1 MQQEINIKVVA
12 QDRAKDNDFK
22 QLFLEMYPRLVR
34 YAVSLLGD
42 GNEARDVVGD
52 VFEKAWNQFSSL
64 QMETRRSWLYASVRN
79 ACLNWLK
86 HQQVEQTNVEALIEA
101 TRYDMSTRYEEH
113 ERLLQQAERIAREL
127 KEPTCTILRLC
138 YFEHLT
144 YQQAAD
150 SRQAGHQSQHREEA
164 YFQGTRHFARAN
176 EAYKHRELGGKI
188 MNKNQDQE
196 LDYRMDSV
204 SENVSENASGKVS
217 ENVSD
222 ARLSQ
227 IFGEALG
234 DEPSK
239 EETLAAW
246 EAFEQKHISSEEE
259 HLQKAEDELSEKK
272 IDKARILTWITASV
286 AVAAS
291 LFLFIFRSS
300 QEISQPTEFSMELFS
315 EVTSPKQVEQ
325 TLSNGYCVVSTPA
338 ATTTLV
344 TLSDGTRVMLN
355 ANSTLEYPASFDDAE
370 VREVRLKGEAHFEV
384 TKNPHRPFVVKAG
397 EMQTQVLG
405 TIFDVKAY
413 RKDAPKVTLMEGK
426 VKVSNADT
434 EIEMRPGQTATLQ
447 ADKIVVS
454 KASSSASDWLEG
466 DFDMDQ
472 VTLAEAMSDIG
483 AWYNKTVVFQ
493 SQANMDKLIHFRF
506 SRRASLQEIITALN
520 EMGVAKVRIEKG
532 KIMVL

>member
-1 MQQEINIKVVA
+1 
-12 QDRAKDNDFK
+12 
-22 QLFLEMYPRLVR
+22 
-34 YAVSLLGD
+34 
-42 GNEARDVVGD
+42 
-52 VFEKAWNQFSSL
+52 
-64 QMETRRSWLYASVRN
+64 
-79 ACLNWLK
+79 
-86 HQQVEQTNVEALIEA
+86 
-101 TRYDMSTRYEEH
+101 
-113 ERLLQQAERIAREL
+113 
-127 KEPTCTILRLC
+127 
-138 YFEHLT
+138 
-144 YQQAAD
+144 
-150 SRQAGHQSQHREEA
+150 
-164 YFQGTRHFARAN
+164 
-176 EAYKHRELGGKI
+176 

-204 SENVSENASGKVS
+204 SENASEKVS
-217 ENVSD
+217 EKVSD

-239 EETLAAW
+239 KETLAAW
-246 EAFEQKHISSEEE
+246 EAFEKKHISSEKEP
-259 HLQKAEDELSEKK
+259 LQKAEDELSEKK

-325 TLSNGYCVVSTPA
+325 TLSDGYCVVSTPA

-355 ANSTLEYPASFDDAE
+355 ANSTLEYPVSFDDAATDKE
-370 VREVRLKGEAHFEV
+370 NDAADAVHQVREVRLKGEAHFEV

-397 EMQTQVLG
+397 EMLTQVLG

-413 RKDAPKVTLMEGK
+413 RKDAPKVTLMQGK

-434 EIEMRPGQTATLQ
+434 EVEMRPGQTATLQ
-447 ADKIVVS
+447 SDKIVVS

>member
-1 MQQEINIKVVA
+1 
-12 QDRAKDNDFK
+12 
-22 QLFLEMYPRLVR
+22 
-34 YAVSLLGD
+34 
-42 GNEARDVVGD
+42 
-52 VFEKAWNQFSSL
+52 
-64 QMETRRSWLYASVRN
+64 
-79 ACLNWLK
+79 
-86 HQQVEQTNVEALIEA
+86 
-101 TRYDMSTRYEEH
+101 
-113 ERLLQQAERIAREL
+113 
-127 KEPTCTILRLC
+127 
-138 YFEHLT
+138 
-144 YQQAAD
+144 
-150 SRQAGHQSQHREEA
+150 
-164 YFQGTRHFARAN
+164 
-176 EAYKHRELGGKI
+176 

-204 SENVSENASGKVS
+204 SENVSENASEKVS

-259 HLQKAEDELSEKK
+259 HLSFEKESIVKNEKK
-272 IDKARILTWITASV
+272 VSKARILTWITASV

-325 TLSNGYCVVSTPA
+325 TLSDGYCVVSTPA

-434 EIEMRPGQTATLQ
+434 EVEMRPGQTATLQ

-520 EMGVAKVRIEKG
+520 EMGVAKVRMEKG

>member
-1 MQQEINIKVVA
+1 
-12 QDRAKDNDFK
+12 
-22 QLFLEMYPRLVR
+22 
-34 YAVSLLGD
+34 
-42 GNEARDVVGD
+42 
-52 VFEKAWNQFSSL
+52 
-64 QMETRRSWLYASVRN
+64 
-79 ACLNWLK
+79 
-86 HQQVEQTNVEALIEA
+86 
-101 TRYDMSTRYEEH
+101 
-113 ERLLQQAERIAREL
+113 
-127 KEPTCTILRLC
+127 
-138 YFEHLT
+138 
-144 YQQAAD
+144 
-150 SRQAGHQSQHREEA
+150 
-164 YFQGTRHFARAN
+164 
-176 EAYKHRELGGKI
+176 

-204 SENVSENASGKVS
+204 SENVSENASEKVS
-217 ENVSD
+217 EKISEKTSEKVSD

-246 EAFEQKHISSEEE
+246 EAFEKKHISSEEE
-259 HLQKAEDELSEKK
+259 HLSFEKESIVKNEKK
-272 IDKARILTWITASV
+272 VSKARILTWITASV

-315 EVTSPKQVEQ
+315 EVSSPKQVEQ
-325 TLSNGYCVVSTPA
+325 TLSDGYCVVSTPA

-355 ANSTLEYPASFDDAE
+355 ANSKLEYPASFDDAE

-434 EIEMRPGQTATLQ
+434 EVEMRPGQTATLQ

-454 KASSSASDWLEG
+454 KASPSASDWLEG

-493 SQANMDKLIHFRF
+493 SQANMGKLIHFRF

-520 EMGVAKVRIEKG
+520 EMGVAKVRMEKG

>member
-1 MQQEINIKVVA
+1 
-12 QDRAKDNDFK
+12 
-22 QLFLEMYPRLVR
+22 
-34 YAVSLLGD
+34 
-42 GNEARDVVGD
+42 
-52 VFEKAWNQFSSL
+52 
-64 QMETRRSWLYASVRN
+64 
-79 ACLNWLK
+79 
-86 HQQVEQTNVEALIEA
+86 
-101 TRYDMSTRYEEH
+101 
-113 ERLLQQAERIAREL
+113 
-127 KEPTCTILRLC
+127 
-138 YFEHLT
+138 
-144 YQQAAD
+144 
-150 SRQAGHQSQHREEA
+150 
-164 YFQGTRHFARAN
+164 
-176 EAYKHRELGGKI
+176 

-204 SENVSENASGKVS
+204 SENVSENASEKVS

-259 HLQKAEDELSEKK
+259 HLSFEKESIVKNEKK
-272 IDKARILTWITASV
+272 VSKARILTWITASV

-325 TLSNGYCVVSTPA
+325 TLSDGYCVVSTPA

-370 VREVRLKGEAHFEV
+370 VREVHLKGEAHFEV

-434 EIEMRPGQTATLQ
+434 EVEMRPGQTATLQ

-454 KASSSASDWLEG
+454 KASPSASDWLEG

>member
-1 MQQEINIKVVA
+1 
-12 QDRAKDNDFK
+12 
-22 QLFLEMYPRLVR
+22 
-34 YAVSLLGD
+34 
-42 GNEARDVVGD
+42 
-52 VFEKAWNQFSSL
+52 
-64 QMETRRSWLYASVRN
+64 
-79 ACLNWLK
+79 
-86 HQQVEQTNVEALIEA
+86 
-101 TRYDMSTRYEEH
+101 
-113 ERLLQQAERIAREL
+113 
-127 KEPTCTILRLC
+127 
-138 YFEHLT
+138 
-144 YQQAAD
+144 
-150 SRQAGHQSQHREEA
+150 
-164 YFQGTRHFARAN
+164 
-176 EAYKHRELGGKI
+176 
-188 MNKNQDQE
+188 MNKNQNQE
-196 LDYRMDSV
+196 L
-204 SENVSENASGKVS
+204 ELGKGNNS
-217 ENVSD
+217 FCNPLHQPLLQEPKDAEAGNISD

-246 EAFEQKHISSEEE
+246 EAFEKKHLSFEEE
-259 HLQKAEDELSEKK
+259 PLQKAENELSEKK
-272 IDKARILTWITASV
+272 IEDEIGEVIGNENGREIGDEIEREIEGKSSSRKVSKARILAWITASV

-300 QEISQPTEFSMELFS
+300 QEISLPTEFSMELFS

-325 TLSNGYCVVSTPA
+325 TFKDGYCVVSTPA

-344 TLSDGTRVMLN
+344 TLSDGTKVMLN

-370 VREVRLKGEAHFEV
+370 IREVRLKGEAHFEV

-405 TIFDVKAY
+405 TVFDVKAY
-413 RKDAPKVTLMEGK
+413 RKDAPKVTLMQGK

-434 EIEMRPGQTATLQ
+434 EVEMRPGQTATLQ
-447 ADKIVVS
+447 SDKIVVS
-454 KASSSASDWLEG
+454 KASPSASDWLEG

-506 SRRASLQEIITALN
+506 SRKASLPEIITALN
-520 EMGVAKVRIEKG
+520 EMGVARIRIEKG
-532 KIMVL
+532 KVMVL

>member
-1 MQQEINIKVVA
+1 
-12 QDRAKDNDFK
+12 
-22 QLFLEMYPRLVR
+22 
-34 YAVSLLGD
+34 
-42 GNEARDVVGD
+42 
-52 VFEKAWNQFSSL
+52 
-64 QMETRRSWLYASVRN
+64 
-79 ACLNWLK
+79 
-86 HQQVEQTNVEALIEA
+86 
-101 TRYDMSTRYEEH
+101 
-113 ERLLQQAERIAREL
+113 
-127 KEPTCTILRLC
+127 
-138 YFEHLT
+138 
-144 YQQAAD
+144 
-150 SRQAGHQSQHREEA
+150 
-164 YFQGTRHFARAN
+164 
-176 EAYKHRELGGKI
+176 

-204 SENVSENASGKVS
+204 SENVSENASGKVSEKISEKTS

-246 EAFEQKHISSEEE
+246 EAFEKKHISSEKE

-272 IDKARILTWITASV
+272 IEDEIGRENGNEIGREIEGESSSRKISKARILAWITASV

-300 QEISQPTEFSMELFS
+300 QEISLPTEFSMELFS

-413 RKDAPKVTLMEGK
+413 RKDAPKVTLMQGK

-493 SQANMDKLIHFRF
+493 SQANMGKLIHFRF

>member
-1 MQQEINIKVVA
+1 
-12 QDRAKDNDFK
+12 
-22 QLFLEMYPRLVR
+22 
-34 YAVSLLGD
+34 
-42 GNEARDVVGD
+42 
-52 VFEKAWNQFSSL
+52 
-64 QMETRRSWLYASVRN
+64 
-79 ACLNWLK
+79 
-86 HQQVEQTNVEALIEA
+86 
-101 TRYDMSTRYEEH
+101 
-113 ERLLQQAERIAREL
+113 
-127 KEPTCTILRLC
+127 
-138 YFEHLT
+138 
-144 YQQAAD
+144 
-150 SRQAGHQSQHREEA
+150 
-164 YFQGTRHFARAN
+164 
-176 EAYKHRELGGKI
+176 

-204 SENVSENASGKVS
+204 SENVSEKVS
-217 ENVSD
+217 EKVSD

-234 DEPSK
+234 DEPSM

-246 EAFEQKHISSEEE
+246 EAFEKKHISSEEE

-272 IDKARILTWITASV
+272 IEDEIGGESSSRKISKARILTWITASV

-384 TKNPHRPFVVKAG
+384 TKNPHRPFVVRAG

-413 RKDAPKVTLMEGK
+413 RKDAPKVTLMQGK

-434 EIEMRPGQTATLQ
+434 EVEMRPGQTATLQ
-447 ADKIVVS
+447 SDKIVVS
-454 KASSSASDWLEG
+454 KASPSASDWLEG

-493 SQANMDKLIHFRF
+493 SQANMGKLIHFRF

>member
-1 MQQEINIKVVA
+1 
-12 QDRAKDNDFK
+12 
-22 QLFLEMYPRLVR
+22 
-34 YAVSLLGD
+34 
-42 GNEARDVVGD
+42 
-52 VFEKAWNQFSSL
+52 
-64 QMETRRSWLYASVRN
+64 
-79 ACLNWLK
+79 
-86 HQQVEQTNVEALIEA
+86 
-101 TRYDMSTRYEEH
+101 
-113 ERLLQQAERIAREL
+113 
-127 KEPTCTILRLC
+127 
-138 YFEHLT
+138 
-144 YQQAAD
+144 
-150 SRQAGHQSQHREEA
+150 
-164 YFQGTRHFARAN
+164 
-176 EAYKHRELGGKI
+176 
-188 MNKNQDQE
+188 MNKNQDQK

-204 SENVSENASGKVS
+204 SENVSENASEKVSENVSENVSEKVS

-246 EAFEQKHISSEEE
+246 EAFEKKHISSEEE

-272 IDKARILTWITASV
+272 IEDEIGRESSSRKISKARILAWITASV

-325 TLSNGYCVVSTPA
+325 TLSDGYCVVSTPA

-434 EIEMRPGQTATLQ
+434 EVEMRPGQTATLQ

-454 KASSSASDWLEG
+454 KASPSASDWLEG

>member
-1 MQQEINIKVVA
+1 
-12 QDRAKDNDFK
+12 
-22 QLFLEMYPRLVR
+22 
-34 YAVSLLGD
+34 
-42 GNEARDVVGD
+42 
-52 VFEKAWNQFSSL
+52 
-64 QMETRRSWLYASVRN
+64 
-79 ACLNWLK
+79 
-86 HQQVEQTNVEALIEA
+86 
-101 TRYDMSTRYEEH
+101 
-113 ERLLQQAERIAREL
+113 
-127 KEPTCTILRLC
+127 
-138 YFEHLT
+138 
-144 YQQAAD
+144 
-150 SRQAGHQSQHREEA
+150 
-164 YFQGTRHFARAN
+164 
-176 EAYKHRELGGKI
+176 
-188 MNKNQDQE
+188 MNKNQNQE

-204 SENVSENASGKVS
+204 SENVSENASEKVS

-246 EAFEQKHISSEEE
+246 EAFEKKHISSEKE

-272 IDKARILTWITASV
+272 IEDEIGRENGNEIGREIEGESSSRKISKARILAWITASV

-300 QEISQPTEFSMELFS
+300 QEISLPTEFSMELFS

-325 TLSNGYCVVSTPA
+325 TLSDGYCVVSTPA

-413 RKDAPKVTLMEGK
+413 RKDAPKVTLMQGK

-434 EIEMRPGQTATLQ
+434 EVEMRPGQTATLQ
-447 ADKIVVS
+447 SDKIVVS

>member
-1 MQQEINIKVVA
+1 
-12 QDRAKDNDFK
+12 
-22 QLFLEMYPRLVR
+22 
-34 YAVSLLGD
+34 
-42 GNEARDVVGD
+42 
-52 VFEKAWNQFSSL
+52 
-64 QMETRRSWLYASVRN
+64 
-79 ACLNWLK
+79 
-86 HQQVEQTNVEALIEA
+86 
-101 TRYDMSTRYEEH
+101 
-113 ERLLQQAERIAREL
+113 
-127 KEPTCTILRLC
+127 
-138 YFEHLT
+138 
-144 YQQAAD
+144 
-150 SRQAGHQSQHREEA
+150 
-164 YFQGTRHFARAN
+164 
-176 EAYKHRELGGKI
+176 

-204 SENVSENASGKVS
+204 SENVSENVSEKAS

-222 ARLSQ
+222 TRLSQ

-246 EAFEQKHISSEEE
+246 EAFEKKHISSEEE
-259 HLQKAEDELSEKK
+259 HLSFEKK
-272 IDKARILTWITASV
+272 SIVKNEKKVSKARILTWITASV

-384 TKNPHRPFVVKAG
+384 IKNPHRPFVVKAG

-413 RKDAPKVTLMEGK
+413 RKDAPKVTLMQGK

-434 EIEMRPGQTATLQ
+434 EVEMRPGQTATLQ

-454 KASSSASDWLEG
+454 KASPSASDWLEG

-520 EMGVAKVRIEKG
+520 EMGVARIRIEKG

>member
-1 MQQEINIKVVA
+1 
-12 QDRAKDNDFK
+12 
-22 QLFLEMYPRLVR
+22 
-34 YAVSLLGD
+34 
-42 GNEARDVVGD
+42 
-52 VFEKAWNQFSSL
+52 
-64 QMETRRSWLYASVRN
+64 
-79 ACLNWLK
+79 
-86 HQQVEQTNVEALIEA
+86 
-101 TRYDMSTRYEEH
+101 
-113 ERLLQQAERIAREL
+113 
-127 KEPTCTILRLC
+127 
-138 YFEHLT
+138 
-144 YQQAAD
+144 
-150 SRQAGHQSQHREEA
+150 
-164 YFQGTRHFARAN
+164 
-176 EAYKHRELGGKI
+176 

-204 SENVSENASGKVS
+204 SENVSENASEKVS

-227 IFGEALG
+227 IFGEALC

-246 EAFEQKHISSEEE
+246 EAFEKKHISSEKE

-272 IDKARILTWITASV
+272 IEDEIERKIGNEIGREIEGESSSRKFSKARILTWITASV

-300 QEISQPTEFSMELFS
+300 QEISLPTEFSMELFS

-344 TLSDGTRVMLN
+344 TLSDGTKVMLN

-405 TIFDVKAY
+405 TVFDVKAY
-413 RKDAPKVTLMEGK
+413 RKDAPKVTLMQGK

-454 KASSSASDWLEG
+454 KASPSASDWLEG

-493 SQANMDKLIHFRF
+493 SQANMGKLIHFRF

>member
-1 MQQEINIKVVA
+1 
-12 QDRAKDNDFK
+12 
-22 QLFLEMYPRLVR
+22 
-34 YAVSLLGD
+34 
-42 GNEARDVVGD
+42 
-52 VFEKAWNQFSSL
+52 
-64 QMETRRSWLYASVRN
+64 
-79 ACLNWLK
+79 
-86 HQQVEQTNVEALIEA
+86 
-101 TRYDMSTRYEEH
+101 
-113 ERLLQQAERIAREL
+113 
-127 KEPTCTILRLC
+127 
-138 YFEHLT
+138 
-144 YQQAAD
+144 
-150 SRQAGHQSQHREEA
+150 
-164 YFQGTRHFARAN
+164 
-176 EAYKHRELGGKI
+176 

-204 SENVSENASGKVS
+204 SENVSENASEKVS
-217 ENVSD
+217 EKISEKTSENASD
-222 ARLSQ
+222 ARLTQ
-227 IFGEALG
+227 VFGEALG

-272 IDKARILTWITASV
+272 IEDEIGRESSSRKISKARILAWITASV

-325 TLSNGYCVVSTPA
+325 TLSDGYCVVSTPA

-344 TLSDGTRVMLN
+344 TLSDGTKVMLN

-384 TKNPHRPFVVKAG
+384 TKNPHCPFVVKAG

-413 RKDAPKVTLMEGK
+413 RKDAPKVTLMQGK

-434 EIEMRPGQTATLQ
+434 EVEMRPGQTATLQ

-454 KASSSASDWLEG
+454 KASPSASDWLEG

-520 EMGVAKVRIEKG
+520 EMGVARIKIEKG

>member
-1 MQQEINIKVVA
+1 
-12 QDRAKDNDFK
+12 
-22 QLFLEMYPRLVR
+22 
-34 YAVSLLGD
+34 
-42 GNEARDVVGD
+42 
-52 VFEKAWNQFSSL
+52 
-64 QMETRRSWLYASVRN
+64 
-79 ACLNWLK
+79 
-86 HQQVEQTNVEALIEA
+86 
-101 TRYDMSTRYEEH
+101 
-113 ERLLQQAERIAREL
+113 
-127 KEPTCTILRLC
+127 
-138 YFEHLT
+138 
-144 YQQAAD
+144 
-150 SRQAGHQSQHREEA
+150 
-164 YFQGTRHFARAN
+164 
-176 EAYKHRELGGKI
+176 

-196 LDYRMDSV
+196 LDYRKDSV
-204 SENVSENASGKVS
+204 SENVSEKASG
-217 ENVSD
+217 NVSD

-234 DEPSK
+234 DEPLK

-246 EAFEQKHISSEEE
+246 EAFEKKHISSEEE
-259 HLQKAEDELSEKK
+259 LLSFEKEFIVKNEKK
-272 IDKARILTWITASV
+272 VSKARILTWITTASV

-405 TIFDVKAY
+405 TVFDVKAY

-434 EIEMRPGQTATLQ
+434 EVEMRPGQTATLQ

>member
-1 MQQEINIKVVA
+1 
-12 QDRAKDNDFK
+12 
-22 QLFLEMYPRLVR
+22 
-34 YAVSLLGD
+34 
-42 GNEARDVVGD
+42 
-52 VFEKAWNQFSSL
+52 
-64 QMETRRSWLYASVRN
+64 
-79 ACLNWLK
+79 
-86 HQQVEQTNVEALIEA
+86 
-101 TRYDMSTRYEEH
+101 
-113 ERLLQQAERIAREL
+113 
-127 KEPTCTILRLC
+127 
-138 YFEHLT
+138 
-144 YQQAAD
+144 
-150 SRQAGHQSQHREEA
+150 
-164 YFQGTRHFARAN
+164 
-176 EAYKHRELGGKI
+176 

-204 SENVSENASGKVS
+204 SENVSENASEKVS

-246 EAFEQKHISSEEE
+246 EAFEKKHISSEKE
-259 HLQKAEDELSEKK
+259 HLSFEKESIVKNEKK
-272 IDKARILTWITASV
+272 VSKARILTWITASV

-325 TLSNGYCVVSTPA
+325 TLSDGYCVVSTPA

-434 EIEMRPGQTATLQ
+434 EVEMHPGQTATLQ
-447 ADKIVVS
+447 SDKIVVS
-454 KASSSASDWLEG
+454 RASSSVSDWLEG

-520 EMGVAKVRIEKG
+520 EMGVAKVRMEKG

>member
-1 MQQEINIKVVA
+1 
-12 QDRAKDNDFK
+12 
-22 QLFLEMYPRLVR
+22 
-34 YAVSLLGD
+34 
-42 GNEARDVVGD
+42 
-52 VFEKAWNQFSSL
+52 
-64 QMETRRSWLYASVRN
+64 
-79 ACLNWLK
+79 
-86 HQQVEQTNVEALIEA
+86 
-101 TRYDMSTRYEEH
+101 
-113 ERLLQQAERIAREL
+113 
-127 KEPTCTILRLC
+127 
-138 YFEHLT
+138 
-144 YQQAAD
+144 
-150 SRQAGHQSQHREEA
+150 
-164 YFQGTRHFARAN
+164 
-176 EAYKHRELGGKI
+176 

-196 LDYRMDSV
+196 LDYRM
-204 SENVSENASGKVS
+204 EAENA
-217 ENVSD
+217 SD
-222 ARLSQ
+222 ARLTR

-234 DEPSK
+234 GEPSK

-246 EAFEQKHISSEEE
+246 EAFEKKHISSEEE
-259 HLQKAEDELSEKK
+259 HLSFEKESIVKNEKK
-272 IDKARILTWITASV
+272 VSKARILTWITASV

-325 TLSNGYCVVSTPA
+325 TLSDGYCVVSTPA

-344 TLSDGTRVMLN
+344 TLSDGTKVMLN

-370 VREVRLKGEAHFEV
+370 VRKVRLKGEAHFEV

-413 RKDAPKVTLMEGK
+413 RKDAPKVTLMQGK

-434 EIEMRPGQTATLQ
+434 EVEMRPGQTATLQ
-447 ADKIVVS
+447 ADKVVVS

>member
-1 MQQEINIKVVA
+1 
-12 QDRAKDNDFK
+12 
-22 QLFLEMYPRLVR
+22 
-34 YAVSLLGD
+34 
-42 GNEARDVVGD
+42 
-52 VFEKAWNQFSSL
+52 
-64 QMETRRSWLYASVRN
+64 
-79 ACLNWLK
+79 
-86 HQQVEQTNVEALIEA
+86 
-101 TRYDMSTRYEEH
+101 
-113 ERLLQQAERIAREL
+113 
-127 KEPTCTILRLC
+127 
-138 YFEHLT
+138 
-144 YQQAAD
+144 
-150 SRQAGHQSQHREEA
+150 
-164 YFQGTRHFARAN
+164 
-176 EAYKHRELGGKI
+176 

-196 LDYRMDSV
+196 LELGKGKNHRMDSF
-204 SENVSENASGKVS
+204 SHSLQHHPFLQEPKDAEAENVSE
-217 ENVSD
+217 
-222 ARLSQ
+222 ARLTR

-246 EAFEQKHISSEEE
+246 EAFEKKHISSEKET
-259 HLQKAEDELSEKK
+259 LQKAEDELSEKK
-272 IDKARILTWITASV
+272 IENEIGGVIGNEIGREIGDEIGREIEGKSSSRKVSKARILTWITASV

-315 EVTSPKQVEQ
+315 EVTSPQQVEQ
-325 TLSNGYCVVSTPA
+325 TLSDGYCVVSTPA

-344 TLSDGTRVMLN
+344 TLSDGTKVMLN

-413 RKDAPKVTLMEGK
+413 RKDAPKVTLMQGK

-434 EIEMRPGQTATLQ
+434 EVEMRPGQTATLQ

-520 EMGVAKVRIEKG
+520 EMGVAKVRMEKG

>member
-1 MQQEINIKVVA
+1 
-12 QDRAKDNDFK
+12 
-22 QLFLEMYPRLVR
+22 
-34 YAVSLLGD
+34 
-42 GNEARDVVGD
+42 
-52 VFEKAWNQFSSL
+52 
-64 QMETRRSWLYASVRN
+64 
-79 ACLNWLK
+79 
-86 HQQVEQTNVEALIEA
+86 
-101 TRYDMSTRYEEH
+101 
-113 ERLLQQAERIAREL
+113 
-127 KEPTCTILRLC
+127 
-138 YFEHLT
+138 
-144 YQQAAD
+144 
-150 SRQAGHQSQHREEA
+150 
-164 YFQGTRHFARAN
+164 
-176 EAYKHRELGGKI
+176 

-196 LDYRMDSV
+196 LDYRM
-204 SENVSENASGKVS
+204 EAENA
-217 ENVSD
+217 SD
-222 ARLSQ
+222 ARLTR

-234 DEPSK
+234 GEPSK

-246 EAFEQKHISSEEE
+246 EAFEKKHISSEEE
-259 HLQKAEDELSEKK
+259 HLSFEKESIVKNEKK
-272 IDKARILTWITASV
+272 VSKARILTWITASV
-286 AVAAS
+286 AVVAS

-344 TLSDGTRVMLN
+344 TLSDGTKVMLN
-355 ANSTLEYPASFDDAE
+355 ANSTLEYPVSFDDAE

-413 RKDAPKVTLMEGK
+413 RKDAPKVTLMQGK

-434 EIEMRPGQTATLQ
+434 EVEMRPGQTATLQ

>member
-1 MQQEINIKVVA
+1 
-12 QDRAKDNDFK
+12 
-22 QLFLEMYPRLVR
+22 
-34 YAVSLLGD
+34 
-42 GNEARDVVGD
+42 
-52 VFEKAWNQFSSL
+52 
-64 QMETRRSWLYASVRN
+64 
-79 ACLNWLK
+79 
-86 HQQVEQTNVEALIEA
+86 
-101 TRYDMSTRYEEH
+101 
-113 ERLLQQAERIAREL
+113 
-127 KEPTCTILRLC
+127 
-138 YFEHLT
+138 
-144 YQQAAD
+144 
-150 SRQAGHQSQHREEA
+150 
-164 YFQGTRHFARAN
+164 
-176 EAYKHRELGGKI
+176 
-188 MNKNQDQE
+188 MNKNQNQE

-204 SENVSENASGKVS
+204 SENVSENASEK
-217 ENVSD
+217 VSD

-246 EAFEQKHISSEEE
+246 EAFEKKHISSE
-259 HLQKAEDELSEKK
+259 KELLSFEKESIVKNEKK
-272 IDKARILTWITASV
+272 VSKARILAWITASV

-344 TLSDGTRVMLN
+344 TLSDGTKVMLN

-384 TKNPHRPFVVKAG
+384 TKNPHRPFMVKAG

-413 RKDAPKVTLMEGK
+413 RKDAPKVTLMQGK

-434 EIEMRPGQTATLQ
+434 EVEMRPGQTATLQ
-447 ADKIVVS
+447 SDKIVVS

>member
-1 MQQEINIKVVA
+1 
-12 QDRAKDNDFK
+12 
-22 QLFLEMYPRLVR
+22 
-34 YAVSLLGD
+34 
-42 GNEARDVVGD
+42 
-52 VFEKAWNQFSSL
+52 
-64 QMETRRSWLYASVRN
+64 
-79 ACLNWLK
+79 
-86 HQQVEQTNVEALIEA
+86 
-101 TRYDMSTRYEEH
+101 
-113 ERLLQQAERIAREL
+113 
-127 KEPTCTILRLC
+127 
-138 YFEHLT
+138 
-144 YQQAAD
+144 
-150 SRQAGHQSQHREEA
+150 
-164 YFQGTRHFARAN
+164 
-176 EAYKHRELGGKI
+176 

-204 SENVSENASGKVS
+204 SEKVSENASGKVS
-217 ENVSD
+217 EKVSEKVSD

-239 EETLAAW
+239 EETLTAW
-246 EAFEQKHISSEEE
+246 EAFEKKHISSEKE
-259 HLQKAEDELSEKK
+259 HLSFEKESIVKNEKK
-272 IDKARILTWITASV
+272 FSKARILAWITASV

-344 TLSDGTRVMLN
+344 TLSDGTKVMLN

-413 RKDAPKVTLMEGK
+413 RKDAPKVTLMQGK
-426 VKVSNADT
+426 VRVSNADT
-434 EIEMRPGQTATLQ
+434 EVEMRPGQTATLQ
-447 ADKIVVS
+447 SDKIVVS
-454 KASSSASDWLEG
+454 KASPSASDWLEG

>member
-1 MQQEINIKVVA
+1 
-12 QDRAKDNDFK
+12 
-22 QLFLEMYPRLVR
+22 
-34 YAVSLLGD
+34 
-42 GNEARDVVGD
+42 
-52 VFEKAWNQFSSL
+52 
-64 QMETRRSWLYASVRN
+64 
-79 ACLNWLK
+79 
-86 HQQVEQTNVEALIEA
+86 
-101 TRYDMSTRYEEH
+101 
-113 ERLLQQAERIAREL
+113 
-127 KEPTCTILRLC
+127 
-138 YFEHLT
+138 
-144 YQQAAD
+144 
-150 SRQAGHQSQHREEA
+150 
-164 YFQGTRHFARAN
+164 
-176 EAYKHRELGGKI
+176 

-204 SENVSENASGKVS
+204 SENVSENASEKVS

-246 EAFEQKHISSEEE
+246 EAFEKKHIVEN
-259 HLQKAEDELSEKK
+259 EKK
-272 IDKARILTWITASV
+272 VSKARILTWITASV

-325 TLSNGYCVVSTPA
+325 TLSDGYCVVSTPA

-344 TLSDGTRVMLN
+344 TLSDGTKVMLN

-413 RKDAPKVTLMEGK
+413 RKDAPKVTLMQGK

-434 EIEMRPGQTATLQ
+434 EVEMRPGQTATLQ

-520 EMGVAKVRIEKG
+520 EMGVARIRMEKG
-532 KIMVL
+532 KIMVF

>member
-1 MQQEINIKVVA
+1 
-12 QDRAKDNDFK
+12 
-22 QLFLEMYPRLVR
+22 
-34 YAVSLLGD
+34 
-42 GNEARDVVGD
+42 
-52 VFEKAWNQFSSL
+52 
-64 QMETRRSWLYASVRN
+64 
-79 ACLNWLK
+79 
-86 HQQVEQTNVEALIEA
+86 
-101 TRYDMSTRYEEH
+101 
-113 ERLLQQAERIAREL
+113 
-127 KEPTCTILRLC
+127 
-138 YFEHLT
+138 
-144 YQQAAD
+144 
-150 SRQAGHQSQHREEA
+150 
-164 YFQGTRHFARAN
+164 
-176 EAYKHRELGGKI
+176 

-204 SENVSENASGKVS
+204 SENVSENVSEKAS

-246 EAFEQKHISSEEE
+246 EAFEKKHISSEKE

-272 IDKARILTWITASV
+272 IEDEIGGESSSRKISKARILTWITASV

-344 TLSDGTRVMLN
+344 TLSDGTKVMLN

-413 RKDAPKVTLMEGK
+413 RKDAPKVTLMQGK

-434 EIEMRPGQTATLQ
+434 EVEMRPGQTATLQ
-447 ADKIVVS
+447 SDKIVVS
-454 KASSSASDWLEG
+454 KASPSASDWLEG

-520 EMGVAKVRIEKG
+520 EMGVARIRMEKG

>member
-1 MQQEINIKVVA
+1 
-12 QDRAKDNDFK
+12 
-22 QLFLEMYPRLVR
+22 
-34 YAVSLLGD
+34 
-42 GNEARDVVGD
+42 
-52 VFEKAWNQFSSL
+52 
-64 QMETRRSWLYASVRN
+64 
-79 ACLNWLK
+79 
-86 HQQVEQTNVEALIEA
+86 
-101 TRYDMSTRYEEH
+101 
-113 ERLLQQAERIAREL
+113 
-127 KEPTCTILRLC
+127 
-138 YFEHLT
+138 
-144 YQQAAD
+144 
-150 SRQAGHQSQHREEA
+150 
-164 YFQGTRHFARAN
+164 
-176 EAYKHRELGGKI
+176 

-204 SENVSENASGKVS
+204 SENVSENASEKVS

-246 EAFEQKHISSEEE
+246 EAFEKKHIVEN
-259 HLQKAEDELSEKK
+259 EKK
-272 IDKARILTWITASV
+272 VSKARILTWITASV

-405 TIFDVKAY
+405 TVFDVKAY

-434 EIEMRPGQTATLQ
+434 EVEMRPGQTATLQ
-447 ADKIVVS
+447 SDKIVVS

>member
-1 MQQEINIKVVA
+1 
-12 QDRAKDNDFK
+12 
-22 QLFLEMYPRLVR
+22 
-34 YAVSLLGD
+34 
-42 GNEARDVVGD
+42 
-52 VFEKAWNQFSSL
+52 
-64 QMETRRSWLYASVRN
+64 
-79 ACLNWLK
+79 
-86 HQQVEQTNVEALIEA
+86 
-101 TRYDMSTRYEEH
+101 
-113 ERLLQQAERIAREL
+113 
-127 KEPTCTILRLC
+127 
-138 YFEHLT
+138 
-144 YQQAAD
+144 
-150 SRQAGHQSQHREEA
+150 
-164 YFQGTRHFARAN
+164 
-176 EAYKHRELGGKI
+176 

-204 SENVSENASGKVS
+204 SEKVSENASEKVS

-246 EAFEQKHISSEEE
+246 EAFEKKHISSEEE

-272 IDKARILTWITASV
+272 IEDEIGGESSSRKISKARILTWITASV

-300 QEISQPTEFSMELFS
+300 QEISQPTELSMELFS

-413 RKDAPKVTLMEGK
+413 RKDAPKVTLMQGK

-434 EIEMRPGQTATLQ
+434 EVEMRPGQTATLQ

-454 KASSSASDWLEG
+454 KASPSASDWLEG

>member
-1 MQQEINIKVVA
+1 
-12 QDRAKDNDFK
+12 
-22 QLFLEMYPRLVR
+22 
-34 YAVSLLGD
+34 
-42 GNEARDVVGD
+42 
-52 VFEKAWNQFSSL
+52 
-64 QMETRRSWLYASVRN
+64 
-79 ACLNWLK
+79 
-86 HQQVEQTNVEALIEA
+86 
-101 TRYDMSTRYEEH
+101 
-113 ERLLQQAERIAREL
+113 
-127 KEPTCTILRLC
+127 
-138 YFEHLT
+138 
-144 YQQAAD
+144 
-150 SRQAGHQSQHREEA
+150 
-164 YFQGTRHFARAN
+164 
-176 EAYKHRELGGKI
+176 
-188 MNKNQDQE
+188 
-196 LDYRMDSV
+196 MDSV
-204 SENVSENASGKVS
+204 SENVSENVFEKAS

-222 ARLSQ
+222 AQLSQ

-246 EAFEQKHISSEEE
+246 EAFEKKHISSEEE
-259 HLQKAEDELSEKK
+259 LLSFEKESIVKNEKK
-272 IDKARILTWITASV
+272 VSKARILTWITASV

-344 TLSDGTRVMLN
+344 TLSDGTKVMLN

-405 TIFDVKAY
+405 TVFDVKAY
-413 RKDAPKVTLMEGK
+413 RKDAPKVTLMQGK

-434 EIEMRPGQTATLQ
+434 EVEMRPGQTATLQ
-447 ADKIVVS
+447 VDKIVVS

>member
-1 MQQEINIKVVA
+1 
-12 QDRAKDNDFK
+12 
-22 QLFLEMYPRLVR
+22 
-34 YAVSLLGD
+34 
-42 GNEARDVVGD
+42 
-52 VFEKAWNQFSSL
+52 
-64 QMETRRSWLYASVRN
+64 
-79 ACLNWLK
+79 
-86 HQQVEQTNVEALIEA
+86 
-101 TRYDMSTRYEEH
+101 
-113 ERLLQQAERIAREL
+113 
-127 KEPTCTILRLC
+127 
-138 YFEHLT
+138 
-144 YQQAAD
+144 
-150 SRQAGHQSQHREEA
+150 
-164 YFQGTRHFARAN
+164 
-176 EAYKHRELGGKI
+176 

-204 SENVSENASGKVS
+204 SENVSENASEKVS
-217 ENVSD
+217 ENASEKVSEKVSD

-234 DEPSK
+234 DESSM

-246 EAFEQKHISSEEE
+246 EAFEKKHISSEEE
-259 HLQKAEDELSEKK
+259 PLQKAENELSEKNIEDVIEDGIGGESSSGK
-272 IDKARILTWITASV
+272 VSKARILAWITASV

-325 TLSNGYCVVSTPA
+325 TLSDGYCVVSTPA

-344 TLSDGTRVMLN
+344 TLSDGTKVMLN
-355 ANSTLEYPASFDDAE
+355 ANSTLEYPASFGDASSDKE
-370 VREVRLKGEAHFEV
+370 NDAADAAHQVREVRLKGEALFEV

-405 TIFDVKAY
+405 TVFDVKAY
-413 RKDAPKVTLMEGK
+413 RKDAPKVTLMQGK

-434 EIEMRPGQTATLQ
+434 EVEMRPGQTATLQ
-447 ADKIVVS
+447 SDKIVVS

-520 EMGVAKVRIEKG
+520 EMGVARIRIEKG

>member
-1 MQQEINIKVVA
+1 
-12 QDRAKDNDFK
+12 
-22 QLFLEMYPRLVR
+22 
-34 YAVSLLGD
+34 
-42 GNEARDVVGD
+42 
-52 VFEKAWNQFSSL
+52 
-64 QMETRRSWLYASVRN
+64 
-79 ACLNWLK
+79 
-86 HQQVEQTNVEALIEA
+86 
-101 TRYDMSTRYEEH
+101 
-113 ERLLQQAERIAREL
+113 
-127 KEPTCTILRLC
+127 
-138 YFEHLT
+138 
-144 YQQAAD
+144 
-150 SRQAGHQSQHREEA
+150 
-164 YFQGTRHFARAN
+164 
-176 EAYKHRELGGKI
+176 

-196 LDYRMDSV
+196 LDYRKDSV
-204 SENVSENASGKVS
+204 SENVSEKASG
-217 ENVSD
+217 NVSD

-234 DEPSK
+234 DEPLK

-246 EAFEQKHISSEEE
+246 EAFEKKHISSEEE
-259 HLQKAEDELSEKK
+259 LLSFEKEFIVKNEKK
-272 IDKARILTWITASV
+272 VSKARILTWITTASV

-344 TLSDGTRVMLN
+344 TLSDGTKVMLN

-413 RKDAPKVTLMEGK
+413 RKDAPKVTLMQGK

-434 EIEMRPGQTATLQ
+434 EVEMRPGQTATLQ

>member
-1 MQQEINIKVVA
+1 
-12 QDRAKDNDFK
+12 
-22 QLFLEMYPRLVR
+22 
-34 YAVSLLGD
+34 
-42 GNEARDVVGD
+42 
-52 VFEKAWNQFSSL
+52 
-64 QMETRRSWLYASVRN
+64 
-79 ACLNWLK
+79 
-86 HQQVEQTNVEALIEA
+86 
-101 TRYDMSTRYEEH
+101 
-113 ERLLQQAERIAREL
+113 
-127 KEPTCTILRLC
+127 
-138 YFEHLT
+138 
-144 YQQAAD
+144 
-150 SRQAGHQSQHREEA
+150 
-164 YFQGTRHFARAN
+164 
-176 EAYKHRELGGKI
+176 

-196 LDYRMDSV
+196 LDYRMDPV
-204 SENVSENASGKVS
+204 SENVSENASEKVS
-217 ENVSD
+217 EKVSD

-246 EAFEQKHISSEEE
+246 EAFEKKHISSEKE
-259 HLQKAEDELSEKK
+259 HLSFEKESIVKNEKK
-272 IDKARILTWITASV
+272 VSKARILTWITASV

-325 TLSNGYCVVSTPA
+325 TLSDGYCVVSTPA

-413 RKDAPKVTLMEGK
+413 RKDAPKVTLMQGK

-454 KASSSASDWLEG
+454 KASPSASDWLEG

-520 EMGVAKVRIEKG
+520 EMGVAKVRMEKG

>member
-1 MQQEINIKVVA
+1 
-12 QDRAKDNDFK
+12 
-22 QLFLEMYPRLVR
+22 
-34 YAVSLLGD
+34 
-42 GNEARDVVGD
+42 
-52 VFEKAWNQFSSL
+52 
-64 QMETRRSWLYASVRN
+64 
-79 ACLNWLK
+79 
-86 HQQVEQTNVEALIEA
+86 
-101 TRYDMSTRYEEH
+101 
-113 ERLLQQAERIAREL
+113 
-127 KEPTCTILRLC
+127 
-138 YFEHLT
+138 
-144 YQQAAD
+144 
-150 SRQAGHQSQHREEA
+150 
-164 YFQGTRHFARAN
+164 
-176 EAYKHRELGGKI
+176 
-188 MNKNQDQE
+188 MNKNQDQK
-196 LDYRMDSV
+196 LDYRMDPV
-204 SENVSENASGKVS
+204 SENVSENASEKVS
-217 ENVSD
+217 EKVSD

-259 HLQKAEDELSEKK
+259 HLSFEKESIVKNEKK
-272 IDKARILTWITASV
+272 VSKARILTWITASV

-325 TLSNGYCVVSTPA
+325 TLSDGYCVVSTPA

-493 SQANMDKLIHFRF
+493 SQANMGKLIHFRF

-520 EMGVAKVRIEKG
+520 EMGVAKVRMEKG

>member
-1 MQQEINIKVVA
+1 
-12 QDRAKDNDFK
+12 
-22 QLFLEMYPRLVR
+22 
-34 YAVSLLGD
+34 
-42 GNEARDVVGD
+42 
-52 VFEKAWNQFSSL
+52 
-64 QMETRRSWLYASVRN
+64 
-79 ACLNWLK
+79 
-86 HQQVEQTNVEALIEA
+86 
-101 TRYDMSTRYEEH
+101 
-113 ERLLQQAERIAREL
+113 
-127 KEPTCTILRLC
+127 
-138 YFEHLT
+138 
-144 YQQAAD
+144 
-150 SRQAGHQSQHREEA
+150 
-164 YFQGTRHFARAN
+164 
-176 EAYKHRELGGKI
+176 

-204 SENVSENASGKVS
+204 SENVSENASEKVS

-246 EAFEQKHISSEEE
+246 EAFEKKHISSEEE

-272 IDKARILTWITASV
+272 IEDEIGGESSSRKISKARILTWITASV

-325 TLSNGYCVVSTPA
+325 TLSDGYCVVSTPA

-413 RKDAPKVTLMEGK
+413 RKDAPKVTLMQGK

-434 EIEMRPGQTATLQ
+434 EVEMRPGQTATLQ

-454 KASSSASDWLEG
+454 KASPSASDWLEG

-493 SQANMDKLIHFRF
+493 SQANMGKLIHFRF

>member
-1 MQQEINIKVVA
+1 
-12 QDRAKDNDFK
+12 
-22 QLFLEMYPRLVR
+22 
-34 YAVSLLGD
+34 
-42 GNEARDVVGD
+42 
-52 VFEKAWNQFSSL
+52 
-64 QMETRRSWLYASVRN
+64 
-79 ACLNWLK
+79 
-86 HQQVEQTNVEALIEA
+86 
-101 TRYDMSTRYEEH
+101 
-113 ERLLQQAERIAREL
+113 
-127 KEPTCTILRLC
+127 
-138 YFEHLT
+138 
-144 YQQAAD
+144 
-150 SRQAGHQSQHREEA
+150 
-164 YFQGTRHFARAN
+164 
-176 EAYKHRELGGKI
+176 

-204 SENVSENASGKVS
+204 SENVSENVSEKAS

-227 IFGEALG
+227 IFGEAMG

-246 EAFEQKHISSEEE
+246 EAFEKKHISSE
-259 HLQKAEDELSEKK
+259 KELLSFEKESIVKNEKK
-272 IDKARILTWITASV
+272 VSKARILTWITASV

-291 LFLFIFRSS
+291 LFLFFFRSS

-315 EVTSPKQVEQ
+315 EITSPKQVEQ

-413 RKDAPKVTLMEGK
+413 RKDAPKVTLMQGK

-434 EIEMRPGQTATLQ
+434 EVEMRPGQTATLQ

-454 KASSSASDWLEG
+454 KASPSASDWLEG

-506 SRRASLQEIITALN
+506 SRRASLKEIITALN
-520 EMGVAKVRIEKG
+520 EMGVARIRMENG

>member
-1 MQQEINIKVVA
+1 
-12 QDRAKDNDFK
+12 
-22 QLFLEMYPRLVR
+22 
-34 YAVSLLGD
+34 
-42 GNEARDVVGD
+42 
-52 VFEKAWNQFSSL
+52 
-64 QMETRRSWLYASVRN
+64 
-79 ACLNWLK
+79 
-86 HQQVEQTNVEALIEA
+86 
-101 TRYDMSTRYEEH
+101 
-113 ERLLQQAERIAREL
+113 
-127 KEPTCTILRLC
+127 
-138 YFEHLT
+138 
-144 YQQAAD
+144 
-150 SRQAGHQSQHREEA
+150 
-164 YFQGTRHFARAN
+164 
-176 EAYKHRELGGKI
+176 

-196 LDYRMDSV
+196 LDYRM
-204 SENVSENASGKVS
+204 EAENA
-217 ENVSD
+217 SD
-222 ARLSQ
+222 ARLTR

-234 DEPSK
+234 GEPSK

-246 EAFEQKHISSEEE
+246 EAFEKKHISSEEE
-259 HLQKAEDELSEKK
+259 HLSFEKESIVKNEKK
-272 IDKARILTWITASV
+272 VSKARILTWITASV

-325 TLSNGYCVVSTPA
+325 TLSDGYCVVSTPA

-344 TLSDGTRVMLN
+344 TLSDGTKVMLN

-413 RKDAPKVTLMEGK
+413 RKDAPKVTLMQGK

-434 EIEMRPGQTATLQ
+434 EVEMRPGQTATLQ
-447 ADKIVVS
+447 SDKIVVS
-454 KASSSASDWLEG
+454 KASPSASDWLEG

-493 SQANMDKLIHFRF
+493 SQVNMDKLIHFRF

-520 EMGVAKVRIEKG
+520 EMGVARIRMERG

>member
-1 MQQEINIKVVA
+1 
-12 QDRAKDNDFK
+12 
-22 QLFLEMYPRLVR
+22 
-34 YAVSLLGD
+34 
-42 GNEARDVVGD
+42 
-52 VFEKAWNQFSSL
+52 
-64 QMETRRSWLYASVRN
+64 
-79 ACLNWLK
+79 
-86 HQQVEQTNVEALIEA
+86 
-101 TRYDMSTRYEEH
+101 
-113 ERLLQQAERIAREL
+113 
-127 KEPTCTILRLC
+127 
-138 YFEHLT
+138 
-144 YQQAAD
+144 
-150 SRQAGHQSQHREEA
+150 
-164 YFQGTRHFARAN
+164 
-176 EAYKHRELGGKI
+176 

-204 SENVSENASGKVS
+204 SEKVSENASGKVS
-217 ENVSD
+217 EKVSEKVSD

-239 EETLAAW
+239 EETLTAW
-246 EAFEQKHISSEEE
+246 EAFEKKHISSEKE
-259 HLQKAEDELSEKK
+259 HLSFEKESIVKNEKK
-272 IDKARILTWITASV
+272 FSKARILAWITASV

-344 TLSDGTRVMLN
+344 TLSDGTKVMLN

-413 RKDAPKVTLMEGK
+413 RKDAPKVTLMQGK

-434 EIEMRPGQTATLQ
+434 EVEMRPGQTATLQ
-447 ADKIVVS
+447 SDKIVVS

>member
-1 MQQEINIKVVA
+1 
-12 QDRAKDNDFK
+12 
-22 QLFLEMYPRLVR
+22 
-34 YAVSLLGD
+34 
-42 GNEARDVVGD
+42 
-52 VFEKAWNQFSSL
+52 
-64 QMETRRSWLYASVRN
+64 
-79 ACLNWLK
+79 
-86 HQQVEQTNVEALIEA
+86 
-101 TRYDMSTRYEEH
+101 
-113 ERLLQQAERIAREL
+113 
-127 KEPTCTILRLC
+127 
-138 YFEHLT
+138 
-144 YQQAAD
+144 
-150 SRQAGHQSQHREEA
+150 
-164 YFQGTRHFARAN
+164 
-176 EAYKHRELGGKI
+176 
-188 MNKNQDQE
+188 
-196 LDYRMDSV
+196 MDSV
-204 SENVSENASGKVS
+204 SESISENASEKVS

-246 EAFEQKHISSEEE
+246 EAFEKKHISSEEE
-259 HLQKAEDELSEKK
+259 HLSFEKESIVKNEKK
-272 IDKARILTWITASV
+272 VSKARILAWITASV

-344 TLSDGTRVMLN
+344 TLSDGTKVMLN

-413 RKDAPKVTLMEGK
+413 RKDAPKVTLMQGK

-434 EIEMRPGQTATLQ
+434 EVEMRPGQTATLQ

-454 KASSSASDWLEG
+454 KASPSASDWLEG

>member
-1 MQQEINIKVVA
+1 
-12 QDRAKDNDFK
+12 
-22 QLFLEMYPRLVR
+22 
-34 YAVSLLGD
+34 
-42 GNEARDVVGD
+42 
-52 VFEKAWNQFSSL
+52 
-64 QMETRRSWLYASVRN
+64 
-79 ACLNWLK
+79 
-86 HQQVEQTNVEALIEA
+86 
-101 TRYDMSTRYEEH
+101 
-113 ERLLQQAERIAREL
+113 
-127 KEPTCTILRLC
+127 
-138 YFEHLT
+138 
-144 YQQAAD
+144 
-150 SRQAGHQSQHREEA
+150 
-164 YFQGTRHFARAN
+164 
-176 EAYKHRELGGKI
+176 

-204 SENVSENASGKVS
+204 SENVSENASEKVS

-246 EAFEQKHISSEEE
+246 EAFEKKHISSEKE

-272 IDKARILTWITASV
+272 IEDEIGRENGNEIEREIEGESSSRKVSKARILTWITASV

-300 QEISQPTEFSMELFS
+300 QEISLPTEFSMELFS

-434 EIEMRPGQTATLQ
+434 EVEMRPGQTATLQ
-447 ADKIVVS
+447 SDKIVVS

-493 SQANMDKLIHFRF
+493 SQANMGKLIHFRF

>member
-1 MQQEINIKVVA
+1 
-12 QDRAKDNDFK
+12 
-22 QLFLEMYPRLVR
+22 
-34 YAVSLLGD
+34 
-42 GNEARDVVGD
+42 
-52 VFEKAWNQFSSL
+52 
-64 QMETRRSWLYASVRN
+64 
-79 ACLNWLK
+79 
-86 HQQVEQTNVEALIEA
+86 
-101 TRYDMSTRYEEH
+101 
-113 ERLLQQAERIAREL
+113 
-127 KEPTCTILRLC
+127 
-138 YFEHLT
+138 
-144 YQQAAD
+144 
-150 SRQAGHQSQHREEA
+150 
-164 YFQGTRHFARAN
+164 
-176 EAYKHRELGGKI
+176 
-188 MNKNQDQE
+188 MNKNQDQK

-204 SENVSENASGKVS
+204 SENASEKVS

-246 EAFEQKHISSEEE
+246 EAFEKKHISSEEE
-259 HLQKAEDELSEKK
+259 HLQKTEDELSEKK
-272 IDKARILTWITASV
+272 IEDEIGRESSSRKISKARILAWITASV

-325 TLSNGYCVVSTPA
+325 TLSDGYCVVSTPA

-344 TLSDGTRVMLN
+344 TLSDGTKVMLN

-434 EIEMRPGQTATLQ
+434 EVEMRPGQTATLQ

-520 EMGVAKVRIEKG
+520 EMGVARIRMEKG
-532 KIMVL
+532 KIMVF

>member
-1 MQQEINIKVVA
+1 
-12 QDRAKDNDFK
+12 
-22 QLFLEMYPRLVR
+22 
-34 YAVSLLGD
+34 
-42 GNEARDVVGD
+42 
-52 VFEKAWNQFSSL
+52 
-64 QMETRRSWLYASVRN
+64 
-79 ACLNWLK
+79 
-86 HQQVEQTNVEALIEA
+86 
-101 TRYDMSTRYEEH
+101 
-113 ERLLQQAERIAREL
+113 
-127 KEPTCTILRLC
+127 
-138 YFEHLT
+138 
-144 YQQAAD
+144 
-150 SRQAGHQSQHREEA
+150 
-164 YFQGTRHFARAN
+164 
-176 EAYKHRELGGKI
+176 

-204 SENVSENASGKVS
+204 SENVSENASEKVS

-259 HLQKAEDELSEKK
+259 HLSFEKESIVKNEKK
-272 IDKARILTWITASV
+272 VSKARILTWITASV

-325 TLSNGYCVVSTPA
+325 TLSDGYCVVSTPA

-434 EIEMRPGQTATLQ
+434 EVEMRPGQTATLQ

-454 KASSSASDWLEG
+454 KASPSASDWLEG

-520 EMGVAKVRIEKG
+520 EMGVAKVRMEKG

>member
-1 MQQEINIKVVA
+1 
-12 QDRAKDNDFK
+12 
-22 QLFLEMYPRLVR
+22 
-34 YAVSLLGD
+34 
-42 GNEARDVVGD
+42 
-52 VFEKAWNQFSSL
+52 
-64 QMETRRSWLYASVRN
+64 
-79 ACLNWLK
+79 
-86 HQQVEQTNVEALIEA
+86 
-101 TRYDMSTRYEEH
+101 
-113 ERLLQQAERIAREL
+113 
-127 KEPTCTILRLC
+127 
-138 YFEHLT
+138 
-144 YQQAAD
+144 
-150 SRQAGHQSQHREEA
+150 
-164 YFQGTRHFARAN
+164 
-176 EAYKHRELGGKI
+176 
-188 MNKNQDQE
+188 MNKNQNQE

-204 SENVSENASGKVS
+204 SENVSENASEKVS
-217 ENVSD
+217 EKISEKTSENASD
-222 ARLSQ
+222 ARLTQ
-227 IFGEALG
+227 VFGEALG

-272 IDKARILTWITASV
+272 IEDEIGRENGNEIGREIGGESSSRKVSKARIQTWITASV

-300 QEISQPTEFSMELFS
+300 QEISLPTEFSMELFS

-413 RKDAPKVTLMEGK
+413 RKDAPKVTLMQGK

-434 EIEMRPGQTATLQ
+434 EVEMRPGQTATLQ

-454 KASSSASDWLEG
+454 KASPSASDWLEG

-493 SQANMDKLIHFRF
+493 SQANMGKLIHFRF

>member
-1 MQQEINIKVVA
+1 
-12 QDRAKDNDFK
+12 
-22 QLFLEMYPRLVR
+22 
-34 YAVSLLGD
+34 
-42 GNEARDVVGD
+42 
-52 VFEKAWNQFSSL
+52 
-64 QMETRRSWLYASVRN
+64 
-79 ACLNWLK
+79 
-86 HQQVEQTNVEALIEA
+86 
-101 TRYDMSTRYEEH
+101 
-113 ERLLQQAERIAREL
+113 
-127 KEPTCTILRLC
+127 
-138 YFEHLT
+138 
-144 YQQAAD
+144 
-150 SRQAGHQSQHREEA
+150 
-164 YFQGTRHFARAN
+164 
-176 EAYKHRELGGKI
+176 

-204 SENVSENASGKVS
+204 SENVSENASEKVS

-246 EAFEQKHISSEEE
+246 EAFEKKHISSEEE

-272 IDKARILTWITASV
+272 IEDEIGRESSSRKVSKARILAWITASV

-325 TLSNGYCVVSTPA
+325 TLSDGYCVVSTPA

-384 TKNPHRPFVVKAG
+384 TKNPHCPFVVKAG

-434 EIEMRPGQTATLQ
+434 EVEMRPGQTATLQ
-447 ADKIVVS
+447 SDKIVVS
-454 KASSSASDWLEG
+454 RASSSVSDWLEG

-520 EMGVAKVRIEKG
+520 EMGVAKVRMEKG

>member
-1 MQQEINIKVVA
+1 
-12 QDRAKDNDFK
+12 
-22 QLFLEMYPRLVR
+22 
-34 YAVSLLGD
+34 
-42 GNEARDVVGD
+42 
-52 VFEKAWNQFSSL
+52 
-64 QMETRRSWLYASVRN
+64 
-79 ACLNWLK
+79 
-86 HQQVEQTNVEALIEA
+86 
-101 TRYDMSTRYEEH
+101 
-113 ERLLQQAERIAREL
+113 
-127 KEPTCTILRLC
+127 
-138 YFEHLT
+138 
-144 YQQAAD
+144 
-150 SRQAGHQSQHREEA
+150 
-164 YFQGTRHFARAN
+164 
-176 EAYKHRELGGKI
+176 

-204 SENVSENASGKVS
+204 SENVSENASEKVS

-246 EAFEQKHISSEEE
+246 EAFEKKHISSEEE
-259 HLQKAEDELSEKK
+259 HLQKTEDELSEKK
-272 IDKARILTWITASV
+272 IEDEIGRESSSRKISKARILAWITASV

-325 TLSNGYCVVSTPA
+325 TLSDGYCVVSTPA

-413 RKDAPKVTLMEGK
+413 RKDAPKVTLMQGK

-434 EIEMRPGQTATLQ
+434 EVEMRPGQTATLQ

-454 KASSSASDWLEG
+454 KASPSASDWLEG

-483 AWYNKTVVFQ
+483 AWYNKTVVFL

-520 EMGVAKVRIEKG
+520 EMGVAKVRMEKG

>member
-1 MQQEINIKVVA
+1 
-12 QDRAKDNDFK
+12 
-22 QLFLEMYPRLVR
+22 
-34 YAVSLLGD
+34 
-42 GNEARDVVGD
+42 
-52 VFEKAWNQFSSL
+52 
-64 QMETRRSWLYASVRN
+64 
-79 ACLNWLK
+79 
-86 HQQVEQTNVEALIEA
+86 
-101 TRYDMSTRYEEH
+101 
-113 ERLLQQAERIAREL
+113 
-127 KEPTCTILRLC
+127 
-138 YFEHLT
+138 
-144 YQQAAD
+144 
-150 SRQAGHQSQHREEA
+150 
-164 YFQGTRHFARAN
+164 
-176 EAYKHRELGGKI
+176 

-204 SENVSENASGKVS
+204 SENVSENASGKVSEKISEKTS

-246 EAFEQKHISSEEE
+246 EAFEKKHISSEEE

-272 IDKARILTWITASV
+272 IEDEIERKIGNEIGREIEGESSSRKFSKARILTWITASV

-300 QEISQPTEFSMELFS
+300 QEISLPTEFSMELFS

-413 RKDAPKVTLMEGK
+413 RKDAPKVTLMQGK

-434 EIEMRPGQTATLQ
+434 EVEMRPGQTATLQ
-447 ADKIVVS
+447 SDKIVVS
-454 KASSSASDWLEG
+454 KASPSASDWLEG

-493 SQANMDKLIHFRF
+493 SQANMGKLIHFRF